1 MALLN
6 LPTNQ
11 RRRSP
16 RRHTSGEV
24 RGVGAAPR
32 GHVAGIAKKR
42 RNSGTPITAK
52 RGRGGKGKPRA
63 VARSDDEEDGAFV
76 TTDGDAYYDL
86 NSETDSGNEV
96 CRPPG
101 GARPAAQ
108 REDQG
113 PLRPTTATCRAAV
126 SNQLAPP
133 PAFS

>member
-86 NSETDSGNEV
+86 NSETDSGNE
-96 CRPPG
+96 
-101 GARPAAQ
+101 